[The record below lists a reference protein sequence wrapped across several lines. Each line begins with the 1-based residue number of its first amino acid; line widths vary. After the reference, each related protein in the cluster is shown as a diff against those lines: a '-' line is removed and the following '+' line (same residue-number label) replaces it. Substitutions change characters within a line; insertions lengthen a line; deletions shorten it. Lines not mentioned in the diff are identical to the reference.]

1 MPDGVPQADIDLNK
15 GAIVRVDVT
24 TLTNGGCVRSSPR
37 LGKVRGRET
46 GPRCSGR
53 HARHAEQVAS
63 CKDDSYP
70 FGKREQGVEHDQVE
84 GNKMTRLT
92 CLLCP
97 LRLYSLLTIVA
108 FGVDVAFGQEK
119 PAEPAVKASNNAV
132 LSKLPF
138 NKRGDFQDAAR
149 GFIATLPDAI
159 VTVPDGHVVWSQKE
173 YSFLE
178 KATPDTVNPSL
189 WRQAQLNH
197 RHGLFKV
204 VEGVYQIRGFDLSN
218 MTILEGDT
226 GLIVIDTLLSVETAK
241 AALDLYYQ
249 HRPRRPV
256 VAVIY
261 THPHADHFGGV
272 KGVITEADVASGK
285 VAVLAPE
292 GFLEHAVSEGVIA
305 GNAQRRRSLYQFGP
319 LLPKGERGQVDG
331 GLGKTVSLGTL
342 SLIPPTDIVRKSGEK
357 RVIDGVEIV
366 FEMAPETEAPVE
378 LYMYYPR
385 FKVLNMAEVATH
397 NFHNLLPLRGTE
409 VRDAL
414 AWSKRLGEAVDTF
427 GDEAE
432 TMISQ
437 HHWPVFGRERVRNAL
452 TNQRDLYKYEH
463 DQTVRLMNQGFTAPE
478 IAEQLTLPAGLA
490 NEWENRDYYGTVR
503 HNAKAIYQK
512 YLGWYDDNPA
522 NLDPLPPV
530 EAARKYVAYM
540 GGADAV
546 VRRAREDFK
555 KGEYRFVA
563 EVANKLVFADASN
576 QEARDLAADAY
587 EQLGYLAES
596 ATWRNAYLY
605 AAFELRHG
613 TARAGRGPALNPET
627 VKSIPTEMLFDLLG
641 VQLDGPKADG
651 RHIVIN
657 WKFTDSKTS
666 FVLTLQH
673 SALTCVANRQD
684 AAADASLTLARDA
697 LDGIVL
703 RRVAFRDAV
712 RSRQIEVAGKAEKV
726 EELFSLLDTFNPNF
740 EIVEPKKSSN

>member
-1 MPDGVPQADIDLNK
+1 MTKLKCVLCRLRLRSLL
-15 GAIVRVDVT
+15 AIVAV
-24 TLTNGGCVRSSPR
+24 
-37 LGKVRGRET
+37 
-46 GPRCSGR
+46 
-53 HARHAEQVAS
+53 
-63 CKDDSYP
+63 
-70 FGKREQGVEHDQVE
+70 GV
-84 GNKMTRLT
+84 GAAAT
-92 CLLCP
+92 
-97 LRLYSLLTIVA
+97 
-108 FGVDVAFGQEK
+108 AFGQEK
-119 PAEPAVKASNNAV
+119 PAEPAVKALNHAV
-132 LSKLPF
+132 LSQLPF
-138 NKRGDFQDAAR
+138 DKQDDFQDAAR
-149 GFIATLPDAI
+149 GFIATLPDAL
-159 VTVPDGHVVWSQKE
+159 VTGPNGRVVWSQKD
-173 YSFLE
+173 YAFLD
-178 KATPDTVNPSL
+178 KAAPDTVNPSL

-197 RHGLFKV
+197 QHGLFKV
-204 VEGVYQIRGFDLSN
+204 VDGVYQVRGIDISN

-226 GLIVIDTLLSVETAK
+226 GLIVVDTLVSVETAK

-272 KGVITEADVASGK
+272 RGVTTEADVASGK

-342 SLIPPTDIVRKSGEK
+342 SVIPPTDIIRKSGEK
-357 RVIDGVEIV
+357 RVIDGVEII
-366 FEMAPETEAPVE
+366 FEMAPDTEAPAE

-385 FKVLNMAEVATH
+385 FKVLNMAELATH
-397 NFHNLLPLRGTE
+397 NFHNLLPVRGTE

-414 AWSKRLGEAVDTF
+414 AWSKHLGEAVDTF
-427 GDEAE
+427 GDQAEA
-432 TMISQ
+432 MITQ
-437 HHWPVFGRERVRNAL
+437 HHWPVFGRDRVRNFL
-452 TNQRDLYKYEH
+452 IDQRDLYKYEH
-463 DQTVRLMNQGFTAPE
+463 DQTVRLMNQGLTAPE
-478 IAEQLTLPAGLA
+478 IAEQLKLPASLA
-490 NEWENRDYYGTVR
+490 NNWENRDFYGTVR

-512 YLGWYDDNPA
+512 YLGWYDANPA

-546 VRRAREDFK
+546 IRRARKDFK
-555 KGEYRFVA
+555 NGEYRFVA
-563 EVANKLVFADASN
+563 EVASKLVFADASN
-576 QEARDLAADAY
+576 KEARDLAADAY

-613 TARAGRGPALNPET
+613 TSKVGRGPALNPET

-641 VQLDGPKADG
+641 VQLNGPKADG

-657 WKFTDSKTS
+657 WNFTDSKTH

-673 SALTCVANRQD
+673 SALTYVANKQD
-684 AAADASLTLARDA
+684 AAADASL
-697 LDGIVL
+697 
-703 RRVAFRDAV
+703 
-712 RSRQIEVAGKAEKV
+712 E
-726 EELFSLLDTFNPNF
+726 
-740 EIVEPKKSSN
+740 